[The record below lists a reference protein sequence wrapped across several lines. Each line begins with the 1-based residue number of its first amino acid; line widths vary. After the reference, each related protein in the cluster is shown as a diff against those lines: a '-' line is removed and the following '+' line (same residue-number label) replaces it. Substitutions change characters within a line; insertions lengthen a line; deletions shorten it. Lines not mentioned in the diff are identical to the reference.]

1 MKRILLRLW
10 NEQTAQ
16 DVVEYA
22 LLLLLIALLVGATA
36 KSIGYKIRSVYSRA
50 ASSVSAPGGGAGG
63 NNGGNVGNNGGNGG
77 SGRSN

>member
-36 KSIGYKIRSVYSRA
+36 KSIGYKIRNVYSRA
-50 ASSVSAPGGGAGG
+50 ASSVSAPGGGTGG
-63 NNGGNVGNNGGNGG
+63 NHGGNIGNNGGNGG
-77 SGRSN
+77 SGHGN